1 MTAYPD
7 LWDNLLSSKKVFL
20 ISEAFLYIVFMTMDL
35 LRTSDTS
42 FIKFAA
48 ICLIGISTLRNCER
62 YTAKAQR
69 LTPLADVFLLLLNGI
84 ICYTIGVFI
93 FFAVQI
99 LYTFRLRSVRPER
112 EDAPERMKPS
122 KQKDIGETKDP
133 DTGKAV
139 KGDPRLK
146 VIFAAEAVAFSVGL
160 ILILRQVPGI
170 HRPEYFLTLAVLI
183 YVVHF
188 ALINLTGAFGKL
200 HRQRRKSD
208 HLFFWGLLL
217 YFICDLFVGIWNM
230 PETGG
235 VLREIAR
242 VAMWGFYLPG
252 QVLIRISAC
261 EKS

>member
-35 LRTSDTS
+35 LRISDTS

-84 ICYTIGVFI
+84 VCYTIGVFI

-99 LYTFRLRSVRPER
+99 LYTFRLRSVHPEK
-112 EDAPERMKPS
+112 E
-122 KQKDIGETKDP
+122 DP
-133 DTGKAV
+133 DTGKAA

-146 VIFAAEAVAFSVGL
+146 VIFAAEAVAFAIGL
-160 ILILRQVPGI
+160 ILILRQTSGI
-170 HRPEYFLTLAVLI
+170 HRPKYFLALAALI
-183 YVVHF
+183 YIVHF
-188 ALINLTGAFGKL
+188 AFINLTGAFGKL

-261 EKS
+261 ERS